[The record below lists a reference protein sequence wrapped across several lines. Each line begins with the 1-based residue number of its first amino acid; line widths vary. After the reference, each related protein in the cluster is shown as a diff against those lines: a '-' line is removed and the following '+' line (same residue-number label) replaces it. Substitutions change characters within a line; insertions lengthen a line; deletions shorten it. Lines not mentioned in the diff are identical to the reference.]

1 MFFVM
6 ESPISR
12 DDFPVTF
19 CAISAISPAFADLLR
34 GSKGLKGAPSV
45 HFDL

>member
-12 DDFPVTF
+12 IDFPVRF
-19 CAISAISPAFADLLR
+19 CEIAAISFAFADLLR
-34 GSKGLKGAPSV
+34 GSKGAPSV